1 MPLGRDIRRLQN
13 AKESSFASGDTKSV
27 LSHPPAARNMRD
39 GEQVFSQEGNKQLS
53 LYKKHKGMLWKARFS
68 RDGNQYVDK
77 NLEVNGNIKS
87 RGNIKCGGTFKSSDN
102 TEGLT
107 DTIAFNDE
115 DGDTHGVTIKD
126 GLITSWNIS

>member
-1 MPLGRDIRRLQN
+1 MDRDTRFIKNTTQGSLSIVEKQPSL
-13 AKESSFASGDTKSV
+13 SSMLEGQVVIADDRFTKQVS
-27 LSHPPAARNMRD
+27 LSTKKNGKIHRAY
-39 GEQVFSQEGNKQLS
+39 LS
-53 LYKKHKGMLWKARFS
+53 S
-68 RDGNQYVDK
+68 DGNQYVDK
-77 NLEVNGNIKS
+77 DLKVNGNIKS

>member
-1 MPLGRDIRRLQN
+1 MSREERRLINSKQDVIPEIN
-13 AKESSFASGDTKSV
+13 FYPSSKSV
-27 LSHPPAARNMRD
+27 SEGETVVAHPKGKPVR
-39 GEQVFSQEGNKQLS
+39 
-53 LYKKHKGMLWKARFS
+53 LYKKLKGMLWWSNFT

-77 NLEVNGNIKS
+77 DLKVNGNIKS

-107 DTIAFNDE
+107 DTIAFNDG
-115 DGDTHGVTIKD
+115 DGATHGVTIKD

>member
-1 MPLGRDIRRLQN
+1 MDRDTRFIKNTTQGSLSIVEKQPSL
-13 AKESSFASGDTKSV
+13 SSMLEGQVVIADDRFTKQVS
-27 LSHPPAARNMRD
+27 LSTKKNGKIHRAY
-39 GEQVFSQEGNKQLS
+39 LS
-53 LYKKHKGMLWKARFS
+53 S
-68 RDGNQYVDK
+68 DGNQYVDK
-77 NLEVNGNIKS
+77 DLKVNGD
-87 RGNIKCGGTFKSSDN
+87 IKCGGTFKSSDN

>member
-1 MPLGRDIRRLQN
+1 MSREERRLTNSKQDVIPEITFYPSN
-13 AKESSFASGDTKSV
+13 KSV
-27 LSHPPAARNMRD
+27 SEGETVVAHPKGKPVR
-39 GEQVFSQEGNKQLS
+39 
-53 LYKKHKGMLWKARFS
+53 LYKKLKGMLWWSNFT
-68 RDGNQYVDK
+68 RDGNEYVDK
-77 NLEVNGNIKS
+77 DLKVNGD
-87 RGNIKCGGTFKSSDN
+87 IKCGGTFKSSDN